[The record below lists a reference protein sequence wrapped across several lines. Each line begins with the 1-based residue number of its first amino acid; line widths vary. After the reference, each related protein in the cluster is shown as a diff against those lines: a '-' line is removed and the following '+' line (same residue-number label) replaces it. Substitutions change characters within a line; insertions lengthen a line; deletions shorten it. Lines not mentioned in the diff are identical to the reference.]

1 MNNQYL
7 IIYQFTSLYKVLKEL
22 ESDFNF
28 QIIEVLND
36 KSLNTEVK
44 NKKKKYLII
53 TKKKLLN
60 FSNQY
65 VLNDL
70 PTKLKKLMEKFNIE
84 FLKQQFNN
92 QSEIN
97 IGTYKININSREILS
112 NNQLKLKLT
121 EKETNTIL
129 YLLNTGRTVSINE
142 LQMNVWGYQSDLE
155 THTVETHIYR
165 LRKKFA
171 QIFNDSHFI
180 SSRKNGYQIK

>member
-28 QIIEVLND
+28 EIIEILND
-36 KSLNTEVK
+36 KSLKTEVK
-44 NKKKKYLII
+44 EKKKYLII
-53 TKKKLLN
+53 TKQKLLN

-70 PTKLKKLMEKFNIE
+70 PTQLKKLMEKFNIE

-171 QIFNDSHFI
+171 QIFHDSNFI
-180 SSRKNGYQIK
+180 SSKKNGYQIK

>member
-28 QIIEVLND
+28 EIVEALND
-36 KSLNTEVK
+36 KSLSTEIK
-44 NKKKKYLII
+44 EKKKYLII

-65 VLNDL
+65 VLNNS
-70 PTKLKKLMEKFNIE
+70 PTKLKRLVEKFNIE

-97 IGTYKININSREILS
+97 IGTYKININSREILT

-129 YLLNTGRTVSINE
+129 YLLNIGRAVTINE

-165 LRKKFA
+165 LRKKFE
-171 QIFNDSHFI
+171 QIFNDSNFI
-180 SSRKNGYQIK
+180 LSRKNGYQIK

>member
-28 QIIEVLND
+28 EIVEVLND
-36 KSLNTEVK
+36 KSLSTEIK
-44 NKKKKYLII
+44 EKKKYLII

-70 PTKLKKLMEKFNIE
+70 PIQLKKLMEKFNIE

-92 QSEIN
+92 QSDIK
-97 IGTYKININSREILS
+97 IGKYKININSREIILK
-112 NNQLKLKLT
+112 NKLKLKLT
-121 EKETNTIL
+121 EKEINTIL
-129 YLLNTGRTVSINE
+129 YLSDAGKIVSINE
-142 LQMNVWGYQSDLE
+142 LQTNVWAYQSDLE

-165 LRKKFA
+165 LRKKFS
-171 QIFNDSHFI
+171 QFFNDDTFI
-180 SSRKNGYQIK
+180 ISKKNGYQIE